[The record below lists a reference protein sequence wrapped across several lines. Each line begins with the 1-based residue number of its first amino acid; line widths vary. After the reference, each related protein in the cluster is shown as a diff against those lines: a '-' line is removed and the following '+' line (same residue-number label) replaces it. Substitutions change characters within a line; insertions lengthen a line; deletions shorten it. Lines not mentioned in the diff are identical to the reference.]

1 MRRILSNLKSHFTNW
16 RHWEMNPVVVKEL
29 RQAVRSW
36 AVTGTLLL
44 FLLVLF
50 CSAVLF
56 FVTQSFD
63 ASANPRMGAQIFST
77 FSVILTGASL
87 LFIPLYI
94 GVRVAAERQES
105 DLDLLYIS
113 TLSPARI
120 IRGKFFCGAYVAI
133 LFFSACMPFMTFT
146 NLLRGVDLPSVFFI
160 LLCLFLI
167 VCCAVQVAIFLAC
180 LPISKILKI
189 LLGLGAGIL
198 TVWMVAGLTFAI
210 SELMMQGVGSMMSNR
225 EFWATF
231 FTVCSVIFA
240 AALLLHF
247 LSIALISP
255 PSANRALP
263 VRIYMTIVWLIGAAV
278 SLAWVIHEATAQLI
292 LPWAIASFIIFGVS
306 LVVIVSNN
314 DLLSLRV
321 QRTVPE
327 RLPLRALAFLFYNG
341 AAGGLLWAAL
351 ILGTTFVAMWLL
363 LTSHRFANTHMGEEL
378 YGILYSSAA
387 AICYAFD
394 YALVGLLLHRKLLA
408 RRPAKLAGIFA
419 VIVPAAWAL
428 LPVLLFFFLNRLST
442 RDLEHIQLGNLFNI
456 FVVGLNAAKTGTPA
470 LCRRV
475 AGPDGDPEFHLVC
488 AAGEK
493 FSTPAPRADG
503 VRHGGCA
510 ARRSRRCKLIVH
522 GTGHTTSIAR
532 GRKARIALCLADP
545 ASRRIGNC
553 RFTARPPCRQL
564 D

>member
-1 MRRILSNLKSHFTNW
+1 MTAHLSKLRQHFTNW
-16 RHWEMNPVVVKEL
+16 RQWELNPVVVKEL

-50 CSAVLF
+50 CSAVIF

-63 ASANPRMGAQIFST
+63 ASTNQRMGAQIFAT

-146 NLLRGVDLPSVFFI
+146 NLLRGVDLPSVFFV

-180 LPISKILKI
+180 LPISKLLKI
-189 LLGLGAGIL
+189 LVGLGAAIAMFWLVAMLTLGI
-198 TVWMVAGLTFAI
+198 G
-210 SELMMQGVGSMMSNR
+210 ELMMQGVGSMMSNR
-225 EFWATF
+225 GFWATF
-231 FTVCSVIFA
+231 LTVSSVIFA

-255 PSANRALP
+255 MSANRALP
-263 VRIYMTIVWLIGAAV
+263 VRIYMTIVWLIGLGI
-278 SLAWVIHEATAQLI
+278 SLGWVLHQTDGRFI
-292 LPWAIASFIIFGVS
+292 LPWAVTTFIIFGIS
-306 LVVIVSNN
+306 LVVTVSNN
-314 DLLSLRV
+314 DTLSLRV
-321 QRTVPE
+321 QRTIPE
-327 RLPLRALAFLFYNG
+327 RPPLRALAFIFYNG
-341 AAGGLLWAAL
+341 AAGGLLWTAL
-351 ILGTTFVAMWLL
+351 ILGITFLVMWRVITTHSLSMPFV
-363 LTSHRFANTHMGEEL
+363 TDDL
-378 YGILYSSAA
+378 YAILYSSAA
-387 AICYAFD
+387 AIFYAFD
-394 YALVGLLLHRKLLA
+394 YALVGMFLHRKFLA
-408 RRPAKLAGIFA
+408 KRPAKLAGIFA

-428 LPVLLFFFLNRLST
+428 LPVLFFFFLNRLST

-456 FVVGLNAAKTGTPA
+456 FVVGLVPQKMQHMLFAGSWLGLMIVLNLTWFIRQVKNFQPLRRTRPSTAPVEAPPVIPAA
-470 LCRRV
+470 
-475 AGPDGDPEFHLVC
+475 
-488 AAGEK
+488 
-493 FSTPAPRADG
+493 
-503 VRHGGCA
+503 
-510 ARRSRRCKLIVH
+510 
-522 GTGHTTSIAR
+522 
-532 GRKARIALCLADP
+532 
-545 ASRRIGNC
+545 AS
-553 RFTARPPCRQL
+553 
-564 D
+564 

>member
-1 MRRILSNLKSHFTNW
+1 VRRIFSNLKTHFTNW

-50 CSAVLF
+50 CSALIF

-146 NLLRGVDLPSVFFI
+146 NLLRGVDLPSVFFV

-189 LLGLGAGIL
+189 LLGLGAAIL
-198 TVWMVAGLTFAI
+198 TFWLVAGLTFGI

-225 EFWATF
+225 DFWATF
-231 FTVCSVIFA
+231 CTVCAVIFA

-255 PSANRALP
+255 ASANRALP
-263 VRIYMTIVWLIGAAV
+263 VRIYMTIIWLLGAAV
-278 SLAWVIHEATAQLI
+278 SLGWVLHQADARFI
-292 LPWAIASFIIFGVS
+292 LPWAVVSFIIFSAS

-314 DLLSLRV
+314 DTLSVRV
-321 QRTVPE
+321 QRTIPE
-327 RLPLRALAFLFYNG
+327 RLPLRSLAFIFYNG
-341 AAGGLLWAAL
+341 AAGGLIWTAL
-351 ILGTTFVAMWLL
+351 ILAATFVLMWLI
-363 LTSHRFANTHMGEEL
+363 LTAHRFSNTLQGDDLFGTL
-378 YGILYSSAA
+378 YGSAA

-428 LPVLLFFFLNRLST
+428 LPVLFFFFLNRLST
-442 RDLEHIQLGNLFNI
+442 RDLEHIQLGNVFNI
-456 FVVGLNAAKTGTPA
+456 FVVGLKPQKEEHLLFAAGWLVLMVALNFPWFTRQVRNFQPLRRAKPTPA
-470 LCRRV
+470 TV
-475 AGPDGDPEFHLVC
+475 DAPPIIP
-488 AAGEK
+488 AA
-493 FSTPAPRADG
+493 
-503 VRHGGCA
+503 
-510 ARRSRRCKLIVH
+510 
-522 GTGHTTSIAR
+522 
-532 GRKARIALCLADP
+532 
-545 ASRRIGNC
+545 AS
-553 RFTARPPCRQL
+553 
-564 D
+564 

>member
-1 MRRILSNLKSHFTNW
+1 MTAYFSRLRQHLTNW
-16 RHWEMNPVVVKEL
+16 RHWELNPVVVKEL

-50 CSAVLF
+50 CSAVIF

-63 ASANPRMGAQIFST
+63 ASTNQRMGAQIFAT

-87 LFIPLYI
+87 LFIPIYI

-120 IRGKFFCGAYVAI
+120 IRGKFFCGAYVAL

-167 VCCAVQVAIFLAC
+167 VCCAVQAAIFLAC
-180 LPISKILKI
+180 LPISKLLKI
-189 LLGLGAGIL
+189 LLGIGSAIAMFWLVAIL
-198 TVWMVAGLTFAI
+198 TIGI

-225 EFWATF
+225 GFWATF
-231 FTVCSVIFA
+231 LTVCSIVFA

-255 PSANRALP
+255 MSANRALP
-263 VRIYMTIVWLIGAAV
+263 VRIYMTIVWLMGAGISFGWALHQADARFIG
-278 SLAWVIHEATAQLI
+278 
-292 LPWAIASFIIFGVS
+292 PWAITTFVVFGVS
-306 LVVIVSNN
+306 LVVIVSNQ
-314 DLLSLRV
+314 DTLSVRV
-321 QRTVPE
+321 QRTIPE

-341 AAGGLLWAAL
+341 AAGGLVWAASIMGITFFVL
-351 ILGTTFVAMWLL
+351 WMAISSHTFANTFVADDFH
-363 LTSHRFANTHMGEEL
+363 S
-378 YGILYSSAA
+378 ILYSCAA
-387 AICYAFD
+387 AIFYTFD
-394 YALVGLLLHRKLLA
+394 YALVGLFLHRKFLA

-428 LPVLLFFFLNRLST
+428 LPVLFFFFLNRLST

-456 FVVGLNAAKTGTPA
+456 FVVGLIPQKVQHMLFGGSWLILMIILNLRWFIRQVKNFQP
-470 LCRRV
+470 LRR
-475 AGPDGDPEFHLVC
+475 
-488 AAGEK
+488 
-493 FSTPAPRADG
+493 
-503 VRHGGCA
+503 
-510 ARRSRRCKLIVH
+510 
-522 GTGHTTSIAR
+522 
-532 GRKARIALCLADP
+532 
-545 ASRRIGNC
+545 
-553 RFTARPPCRQL
+553 ARPSAAAVDAPPIIPAAAN
-564 D
+564 

>member
-1 MRRILSNLKSHFTNW
+1 MKRILSNLKTHFANW
-16 RHWEMNPVVVKEL
+16 RHWELNPVVVKEL

-50 CSAVLF
+50 CSAVIF

-63 ASANPRMGAQIFST
+63 ASTNPRMGAQIFST

-180 LPISKILKI
+180 LPISKLLKI
-189 LLGLGAGIL
+189 LLGLGAAITTFWLVAIL
-198 TVWMVAGLTFAI
+198 TMGI
-210 SELMMQGVGSMMSNR
+210 SELMMQGVGSMMGNR
-225 EFWATF
+225 GFWATF
-231 FTVCSVIFA
+231 FTVCSMIFA
-240 AALLLHF
+240 AVLLLHF

-255 PSANRALP
+255 MSANRALP
-263 VRIYMTIVWLIGAAV
+263 VRIYMTIVWLISAAI
-278 SLAWVIHEATAQLI
+278 SFAWVIHQSDARLI
-292 LPWAIASFIIFGVS
+292 LPWAIISTVIFSVS

-314 DLLSLRV
+314 DILSLRV
-321 QRTVPE
+321 QRTIPE
-327 RLPLRALAFLFYNG
+327 RLPARSLAFLFYNG
-341 AAGGLLWAAL
+341 AAGGLVWAAL
-351 ILGTTFVAMWLL
+351 ILGITFAVMWAMLN
-363 LTSHRFANTHMGEEL
+363 SHRFASTLATEDFDSAV
-378 YGILYSSAA
+378 YSLAPSL
-387 AICYAFD
+387 CYALD
-394 YALVGLLLHRKLLA
+394 YALVGLFLHRKFLA
-408 RRPAKLAGIFA
+408 RRPAKLAGIFT

-428 LPVLLFFFLNRLST
+428 LPVLFFFFLNRLST
-442 RDLEHIQLGNLFNI
+442 RDLEHIQLGNVFNI
-456 FVVGLNAAKTGTPA
+456 FVVGLKAQKQEHLLFAGGWLVLMLA
-470 LCRRV
+470 LNFTWFLQQMKNFQPLRRT
-475 AGPDGDPEFHLVC
+475 
-488 AAGEK
+488 K
-493 FSTPAPRADG
+493 PAPTAVDAPP
-503 VRHGGCA
+503 VIPA
-510 ARRSRRCKLIVH
+510 A
-522 GTGHTTSIAR
+522 
-532 GRKARIALCLADP
+532 
-545 ASRRIGNC
+545 AS
-553 RFTARPPCRQL
+553 
-564 D
+564 

>member
-1 MRRILSNLKSHFTNW
+1 VSRIFSNLKTHFANW

-50 CSAVLF
+50 CSAVIF

-63 ASANPRMGAQIFST
+63 PSDNQRMGAQIFST

-146 NLLRGVDLPSVFFI
+146 NLLRGVDLPSVFFV

-189 LLGLGAGIL
+189 LLGLGAAIVTFWL
-198 TVWMVAGLTFAI
+198 VFGLTFGI
-210 SELMMQGVGSMMSNR
+210 SELMTQGVGSMMSNR
-225 EFWATF
+225 GFWATF

-263 VRIYMTIVWLIGAAV
+263 VRLYMTIIWLLGAAV
-278 SLAWVIHEATAQLI
+278 SLGWVVHQADARLI
-292 LPWAIASFIIFGVS
+292 LPWAIVSFIIFSAS

-314 DLLSLRV
+314 DTLSVRV
-321 QRTVPE
+321 QRTIPE
-327 RLPLRALAFLFYNG
+327 RLPLRALAFVFYNG
-341 AAGGLLWAAL
+341 AAGGLVWAAL
-351 ILGTTFVAMWLL
+351 ILGATFVFM
-363 LTSHRFANTHMGEEL
+363 
-378 YGILYSSAA
+378 
-387 AICYAFD
+387 
-394 YALVGLLLHRKLLA
+394 
-408 RRPAKLAGIFA
+408 
-419 VIVPAAWAL
+419 
-428 LPVLLFFFLNRLST
+428 
-442 RDLEHIQLGNLFNI
+442 
-456 FVVGLNAAKTGTPA
+456 
-470 LCRRV
+470 
-475 AGPDGDPEFHLVC
+475 
-488 AAGEK
+488 
-493 FSTPAPRADG
+493 
-503 VRHGGCA
+503 
-510 ARRSRRCKLIVH
+510 
-522 GTGHTTSIAR
+522 
-532 GRKARIALCLADP
+532 
-545 ASRRIGNC
+545 
-553 RFTARPPCRQL
+553 
-564 D
+564 

>member
-1 MRRILSNLKSHFTNW
+1 
-16 RHWEMNPVVVKEL
+16 MNPVVVKEL

-50 CSAVLF
+50 CAAVIF

-63 ASANPRMGAQIFST
+63 PSANQRMGAQIFST

-113 TLSPARI
+113 TLSPAKI

-133 LFFSACMPFMTFT
+133 LFFSGCMPFMTFT
-146 NLLRGVDLPSVFFI
+146 NLLRGVDLPSVFFV

-189 LLGLGAGIL
+189 LLGLGAAIITFWL
-198 TVWMVAGLTFAI
+198 IAGLTFVM

-225 EFWATF
+225 GFWATF
-231 FTVCSVIFA
+231 FTVASVIFA

-255 PSANRALP
+255 PSANRAMP
-263 VRIYMTIVWLIGAAV
+263 VRIYMTIVWLISAAV
-278 SLAWVIHEATAQLI
+278 SLSWVIHQADARFI
-292 LPWAIASFIIFGVS
+292 LPWASISFIVFSAS

-314 DLLSLRV
+314 DTLSVRV
-321 QRTVPE
+321 QWTVPE
-327 RLPLRALAFLFYNG
+327 RLPLRALAFVFYNG
-341 AAGGLLWAAL
+341 AAGGLVWAAL
-351 ILGTTFVAMWLL
+351 ILAATFFSMWLV
-363 LTSHRFANTHMGEEL
+363 LTSHPFANTLQGDDLMAA
-378 YGILYSSAA
+378 LYSCAA

-394 YALVGLLLHRKLLA
+394 YALVGLFLHRKFLA

-428 LPVLLFFFLNRLST
+428 LPVLFFFFLNRLST
-442 RDLEHIQLGNLFNI
+442 RDLEHLQLGNVFNI
-456 FVVGLNAAKTGTPA
+456 FVVGLKPQKQ
-470 LCRRV
+470 
-475 AGPDGDPEFHLVC
+475 EHLLF
-488 AAGEK
+488 AAGWLVLMVALNFTWFARQVK
-493 FSTPAPRADG
+493 NFQPLRRAKPVPAAVEAPPIIP
-503 VRHGGCA
+503 A
-510 ARRSRRCKLIVH
+510 AVS
-522 GTGHTTSIAR
+522 
-532 GRKARIALCLADP
+532 
-545 ASRRIGNC
+545 
-553 RFTARPPCRQL
+553 
-564 D
+564 

>member
-1 MRRILSNLKSHFTNW
+1 
-16 RHWEMNPVVVKEL
+16 
-29 RQAVRSW
+29 
-36 AVTGTLLL
+36 
-44 FLLVLF
+44 
-50 CSAVLF
+50 
-56 FVTQSFD
+56 
-63 ASANPRMGAQIFST
+63 MGAQIFST

-146 NLLRGVDLPSVFFI
+146 NLLRGVDLPSVFFV

-189 LLGLGAGIL
+189 LLGLGAAIVTFWL
-198 TVWMVAGLTFAI
+198 VFGLTFGI
-210 SELMMQGVGSMMSNR
+210 SELMTQGVGSMMSNR
-225 EFWATF
+225 GFWATF

-263 VRIYMTIVWLIGAAV
+263 VRLYMTIIWLLGAAI
-278 SLAWVIHEATAQLI
+278 SLGWVVHQADARLI
-292 LPWAIASFIIFGVS
+292 LPWAIVSFIIFSAS

-314 DLLSLRV
+314 DTLSVRV
-321 QRTVPE
+321 QRTIPE
-327 RLPLRALAFLFYNG
+327 RLPLRALAFVFYNG
-341 AAGGLLWAAL
+341 AAGGLVWAAL
-351 ILGTTFVAMWLL
+351 ILGATFVFMWLVLAFHPFPNTLQGDDL
-363 LTSHRFANTHMGEEL
+363 LAT
-378 YGILYSSAA
+378 LYSSAA
-387 AICYAFD
+387 AICYAFA
-394 YALVGLLLHRKLLA
+394 YALVGLFLHRKFLA

-428 LPVLLFFFLNRLST
+428 LPVLFFFFLNRLST
-442 RDLEHIQLGNLFNI
+442 RDLEHLQLGNVFNI
-456 FVVGLNAAKTGTPA
+456 FVVGVKPQKQDHLLFAGGWLVLMVALNFTWFTRQAKQFQPLRRTKAAPA
-470 LCRRV
+470 TV
-475 AGPDGDPEFHLVC
+475 DAPPIIP
-488 AAGEK
+488 AA
-493 FSTPAPRADG
+493 
-503 VRHGGCA
+503 
-510 ARRSRRCKLIVH
+510 
-522 GTGHTTSIAR
+522 
-532 GRKARIALCLADP
+532 
-545 ASRRIGNC
+545 AS
-553 RFTARPPCRQL
+553 
-564 D
+564 

>member
-1 MRRILSNLKSHFTNW
+1 MRRIFSNLKLHFTNW

-50 CSAVLF
+50 CSAVIF

-63 ASANPRMGAQIFST
+63 GSTNPRMGAQIFST

-120 IRGKFFCGAYVAI
+120 IRGKFFCGAYVTL

-146 NLLRGVDLPSVFFI
+146 NLLRGVDLPSVFFV

-167 VCCAVQVAIFLAC
+167 VCCAVQAAIFLAC
-180 LPISKILKI
+180 LPISKVLKI
-189 LLGLGAGIL
+189 LLGIGAAIVTFWL
-198 TVWMVAGLTFAI
+198 VAMLTFGI

-225 EFWATF
+225 GFWLTF
-231 FTVCSVIFA
+231 FTVASVIFA

-255 PSANRALP
+255 ASANRALP
-263 VRIYMTIVWLIGAAV
+263 VRVYMTIIWLVGAAV
-278 SLAWVIHEATAQLI
+278 SLSWVLHQADARYI
-292 LPWAIASFIIFGVS
+292 LPWAMVSFIVFSVS
-306 LVVIVSNN
+306 LIVIVSNN
-314 DLLSLRV
+314 DTLSLRV
-321 QRTVPE
+321 QRTIPE
-327 RLPLRALAFLFYNG
+327 RLPLRGLAFLFYNG
-341 AAGGLLWAAL
+341 AAGGLVWAAL
-351 ILGTTFVAMWLL
+351 LMGATFVFMWSVLA
-363 LTSHRFANTHMGEEL
+363 SHRFKTNSLDSDEL
-378 YGILYSSAA
+378 VSILYSSAA
-387 AICYAFD
+387 SLCYAFD
-394 YALVGLLLHRKLLA
+394 YAFVGLLLHRKLLP

-428 LPVLLFFFLNRLST
+428 LPVLFFFFLNRLTT
-442 RDLEHIQLGNLFNI
+442 RDLEHLQLGNVFNI
-456 FVVGLNAAKTGTPA
+456 FVAGLKSQKLKHLLFAGGWLVLMLILNFTWFMRQVQHFQP
-470 LCRRV
+470 LRRN
-475 AGPDGDPEFHLVC
+475 
-488 AAGEK
+488 K
-493 FSTPAPRADG
+493 PAPDAVDAPPIIP
-503 VRHGGCA
+503 A
-510 ARRSRRCKLIVH
+510 A
-522 GTGHTTSIAR
+522 
-532 GRKARIALCLADP
+532 
-545 ASRRIGNC
+545 AS
-553 RFTARPPCRQL
+553 
-564 D
+564 

>member
-1 MRRILSNLKSHFTNW
+1 MTAHLSKLRQHFTNW

-50 CSAVLF
+50 CSAVIF
-56 FVTQSFD
+56 FVSQSFD
-63 ASANPRMGAQIFST
+63 ASTNQRMGAQIFST

-120 IRGKFFCGAYVAI
+120 IRGKFFCGAYVAV

-180 LPISKILKI
+180 LPISKLLKI
-189 LLGLGAGIL
+189 LLGIGAAIATFWL
-198 TVWMVAGLTFAI
+198 VAGLTFGI

-225 EFWATF
+225 GFWATF
-231 FTVCSVIFA
+231 LTASSVIFA
-240 AALLLHF
+240 TMLLLHF

-255 PSANRALP
+255 MSANRARP
-263 VRIYMTIVWLIGAAV
+263 IRIYMTIVWLIGAAV
-278 SLAWVIHEATAQLI
+278 SFAWVFRENEARLI
-292 LPWAIASFIIFGVS
+292 VPWAITSTIIFCLS
-306 LVVIVSNN
+306 LIVIVSNQ
-314 DLLSLRV
+314 DTLSIRV
-321 QRTVPE
+321 QRTIPE

-341 AAGGLLWAAL
+341 AAGGLLWAAA
-351 ILGTTFVAMWLL
+351 ILGITFFSMLIML
-363 LTSHRFANTHMGEEL
+363 RSHLYPSALSEEYL
-378 YGILYSSAA
+378 DSAVYSIAA

-394 YALVGLLLHRKLLA
+394 YALVGLLLHRKLLS

-419 VIVPAAWAL
+419 VLVPAAWAL
-428 LPVLLFFFLNRLST
+428 LPVLIFFFLNRLSS
-442 RDLEHIQLGNLFNI
+442 RDLEHIQLGNVFNI
-456 FVVGLNAAKTGTPA
+456 FVVGLKRQKQEHLAFAGGWLVLMLILNFTWFVRQVKSFQPLRRAKPMPTG
-470 LCRRV
+470 
-475 AGPDGDPEFHLVC
+475 
-488 AAGEK
+488 
-493 FSTPAPRADG
+493 AD
-503 VRHGGCA
+503 
-510 ARRSRRCKLIVH
+510 
-522 GTGHTTSIAR
+522 T
-532 GRKARIALCLADP
+532 
-545 ASRRIGNC
+545 
-553 RFTARPPCRQL
+553 RPPIL
-564 D
+564 SATAN

>member
-1 MRRILSNLKSHFTNW
+1 MRRIFSNFKSHFANW

-50 CSAVLF
+50 CSAVIF

-63 ASANPRMGAQIFST
+63 PSANQRMGAQIFST

-120 IRGKFFCGAYVAI
+120 IRGKFFCGAYVAV

-180 LPISKILKI
+180 LPISKLLKI

-198 TVWMVAGLTFAI
+198 TVWMVFGLTFGI
-210 SELMMQGVGSMMSNR
+210 SELMMQGVGSMMSTR
-225 EFWATF
+225 GFWATF
-231 FTVCSVIFA
+231 FTSCSVIFA

-255 PSANRALP
+255 QSANRALP
-263 VRIYMTIVWLIGAAV
+263 IRLYMTIVWLIGAAV
-278 SLAWVIHEATAQLI
+278 SLAWVINQANAQFI

-306 LVVIVSNN
+306 LIVVVSNN
-314 DLLSLRV
+314 DALSVRV

-327 RLPLRALAFLFYNG
+327 KLPLRALAFLFYNG

-351 ILGTTFVAMWLL
+351 ILGTTFIAMWLL
-363 LTSHRFANTHMGEEL
+363 LTTHLLTNHPLTSALSGDDL
-378 YGILYSSAA
+378 YAALYSSAA

-394 YALVGLLLHRKLLA
+394 YALVGLFLHRKFLA

-419 VIVPAAWAL
+419 VIVPAAWSL
-428 LPVLLFFFLNRLST
+428 LPVLFFFFLNRLST

-456 FVVGLNAAKTGTPA
+456 FVVGLKPQKQEHLLFAGGWLVLMVALNFTWFARQVKNFQPLRRTRPAVATADVPPPVIPAA
-470 LCRRV
+470 
-475 AGPDGDPEFHLVC
+475 
-488 AAGEK
+488 
-493 FSTPAPRADG
+493 
-503 VRHGGCA
+503 
-510 ARRSRRCKLIVH
+510 
-522 GTGHTTSIAR
+522 
-532 GRKARIALCLADP
+532 
-545 ASRRIGNC
+545 AS
-553 RFTARPPCRQL
+553 
-564 D
+564 